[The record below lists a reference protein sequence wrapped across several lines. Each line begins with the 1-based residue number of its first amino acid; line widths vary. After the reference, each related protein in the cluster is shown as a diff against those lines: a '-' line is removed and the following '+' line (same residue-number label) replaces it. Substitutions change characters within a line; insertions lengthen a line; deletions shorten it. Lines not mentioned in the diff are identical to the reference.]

1 MNRNWIVASMS
12 AALLA
17 GGAADVRA
25 QTPPDTTRPAQ
36 DTVAVRRPLAVSWTA
51 DRRDFVVG
59 DILTILVDELTI
71 ASADKSDVDEQ
82 DRRTRA
88 SFEAAFGTATSKS
101 GGAGSFGTGWDSESR
116 VRGQAR
122 RQDRLTTEFSVRVVA
137 VEPNG
142 VLSIQGTRTIL
153 LDKQEQEVTVTGF
166 VRPQDVTSRN
176 VVDSWRVADA
186 KLAYASNGSMGKP
199 KQGILAKII
208 GIIWP

>member
-1 MNRNWIVASMS
+1 MKTTWMRALAVAA
-12 AALLA
+12 AALNI
-17 GGAADVRA
+17 AAAARA

-36 DTVAVRRPLAVSWTA
+36 DTAAVRRPLAVSWTS

-71 ASADKSDVDEQ
+71 ASADKSDLDEQ

-88 SFEAAFGTATSKS
+88 TFEAAFGTAGATS
-101 GGAGSFGTGWDSESR
+101 GGSGGFGTGWDSESR

-122 RQDRLTTEFSVRVVA
+122 RQDRLTTEFSVRVIEI
-137 VEPNG
+137 EPSG
-142 VLSIQGTRTIL
+142 VMKIEGTRTIL
-153 LDKQEQEVTVTGF
+153 LDKQDQQVTVTGF
-166 VRPQDVTSRN
+166 VRPQDVTPRN

>member
-1 MNRNWIVASMS
+1 MKNSIGALLF

-17 GGAADVRA
+17 GGAADARA

-36 DTVAVRRPLAVSWTA
+36 DTVAVRRPLAVSWTS
-51 DRRDFVVG
+51 DRRDYVVG

-71 ASADKSDVDEQ
+71 ASADKTDLDEA

-88 SFEAAFGTATSKS
+88 TFEAAFGTGAAKS
-101 GGAGSFGTGWDSESR
+101 GGSGGFGTGWDSESR

-122 RQDRLTTEFSVRVVA
+122 RQDRLTTEFSVRVA
-137 VEPNG
+137 AIEPNG
-142 VLSIQGTRTIL
+142 VLRIEGTRTIL
-153 LDKQEQEVTVTGF
+153 LDKQEQQVTVTGF
-166 VRPQDVTSRN
+166 VRPQDVTPSN

-186 KLAYASNGSMGKP
+186 KLAYASNGNMGKP

>member
-1 MNRNWIVASMS
+1 MTHWIRTLA
-12 AALLA
+12 LA
-17 GGAADVRA
+17 GMALTGTARAQA

-36 DTVAVRRPLAVSWTA
+36 ETAVARPLAVSWTS

-71 ASADKSDVDEQ
+71 ASADKSDIDER

-88 SFEAAFGTATSKS
+88 TFEAAFGTGAVKS
-101 GGAGSFGTGWDSESR
+101 GGSGGFGSGWDSESR
-116 VRGQAR
+116 ARGQAR
-122 RQDRLTTEFSVRVVA
+122 RQDRLTTEFSVRVIG

-142 VLSIQGTRTIL
+142 VLGIEGSRTIL
-153 LDKQEQEVTVTGF
+153 LDEQEQQVTVTGF
-166 VRPQDVTSRN
+166 VRPQDVTTRN

-186 KLAYASNGSMGKP
+186 KLAYASEGSMGKP

>member
-1 MNRNWIVASMS
+1 MKNTWIRALVLTTLS
-12 AALLA
+12 AGIA
-17 GGAADVRA
+17 GGAQA
-25 QTPPDTTRPAQ
+25 QTPPDSTRPAP
-36 DTVAVRRPLAVSWTA
+36 DTTTARRPLAVSWTS
-51 DRRDFVVG
+51 DRRDFGVG

-71 ASADKSDVDEQ
+71 ASADMMDLDEK

-88 SFEAAFGTATSKS
+88 TFEAAFGASGTSS
-101 GGAGSFGTGWDSESR
+101 GGSGGFGSGWDAESR
-116 VRGQAR
+116 TRGQAR

-142 VLSIQGTRTIL
+142 VLGIEGTRTIL
-153 LDKQEQEVTVTGF
+153 LDKQEQQVTVTGF
-166 VRPQDVTSRN
+166 VRPQDVTPRN

-186 KLAYASNGSMGKP
+186 KLAYASSGNMGKP